1 MRPGKLGWKCALGK
15 PPLIAP
21 EQIEYGSLT
30 DIGIRRSYNQD
41 AHAVLL
47 STEPDQWKE
56 RGHIFVVCDGMG
68 AHAVGELA
76 SELAAGVIPHTF
88 HKHAADGP
96 EAALRKAFA
105 EANITIH
112 TRGQQ
117 NREFQ
122 GMGTTSTALL
132 LQGESAWV
140 AHVGDSRAYRVRDGL
155 IEQLSFDHSLLWEMA
170 RRQKVDPYDLQ
181 GIPTNVIIRSLGP
194 DAEVEVD
201 IEGPH
206 PLQVGD
212 IFVVCCDGLSGQV
225 TDQEIGAVAS
235 VLPAAEACSFLVQLA
250 NLRGG
255 PDNITVLIVRVTGNA
270 AMPRPKPEGPAPD
283 VEFRRPWYRR
293 LPWPMLALSFGVLLA
308 AEAALLAWMDMTTS
322 TVAFALAAVVLL
334 VGLIGLGLHYVT
346 IMREAAAA
354 KQPRRLKVYRQT
366 SCRIDRALLDRLASA
381 EATLGQWSREKEWQ
395 VDWPLHEQHRQHA
408 LALQRDGDLGQA
420 FAEYCRAI
428 RPFTDALQRRR
439 DKEEAFRPL
448 WEGGRLNSAIESP
461 GTPRSKA

>member
-1 MRPGKLGWKCALGK
+1 
-15 PPLIAP
+15 LIAP
-21 EQIEYGSLT
+21 EQIEYGSQT
-30 DIGIRRSYNQD
+30 DTGLRRAYNQD

-47 STEPDQWKE
+47 CTEPEQWKE

-88 HKHAADGP
+88 HKHAGDGP

-112 TRGQQ
+112 RRGQQ

-132 LQGESAWV
+132 LQDESAWV

-170 RRQKVDPYDLQ
+170 RRQKVHPRELQ

-194 DAEVEVD
+194 DADVDVD

-212 IFVVCCDGLSGQV
+212 IFIVCCDGLSGLV

-235 VLPAAEACSFLVQLA
+235 VLPPAEACSFLVQLA

-255 PDNITVLIVRVTGNA
+255 PDNITVIIVRVTGNP
-270 AMPRPKPEGPAPD
+270 AMPRPKPEGPAPE
-283 VEFRRPWYRR
+283 VEFRTPWYRR
-293 LPWPMLALSFGVLLA
+293 LPWPVLALSFGVLLA
-308 AEAALLAWMDMTTS
+308 AEAALLAFLGWDTS
-322 TVAFALAAVVLL
+322 ETAFALAAVVLL
-334 VGLIGLGLHYVT
+334 VGLIGLGIHYVHT
-346 IMREAAAA
+346 MRQAAAA
-354 KQPRRLKVYRQT
+354 KQPRRLKVYEQT
-366 SCRIDRALLDRLASA
+366 SCRIDRALLDRLAGA
-381 EATLGQWSREKEWQ
+381 EATLEQLLREKQWE
-395 VDWPLHEQHRQHA
+395 VDWPLHEKHHEHA
-408 LALQRDGDLGQA
+408 LAVMRDGDLGQA

-428 RPFTDALQRRR
+428 RPFTDAVQRRR
-439 DKEEAFRPL
+439 DKEDVFRPL
-448 WEGGRLNSAIESP
+448 WEGGRVNTEVESP
-461 GTPRSKA
+461 TTTPSQA

>member
-1 MRPGKLGWKCALGK
+1 
-15 PPLIAP
+15 LIAP
-21 EQIEYGSLT
+21 EQIEYGSQT

-47 STEPDQWKE
+47 STDPDQWKD

-76 SELAAGVIPHTF
+76 SELAVGVIPHTF
-88 HKHAADGP
+88 HKHASDGP

-122 GMGTTSTALL
+122 GMGTTGTALL

-170 RRQKVDPYDLQ
+170 RRQKVDPYELQ

-194 DAEVEVD
+194 DAEVQVD

-212 IFVVCCDGLSGQV
+212 IFVVCSDGLSGQV

-255 PDNITVLIVRVTGNA
+255 PDNITVLIVRVTGRTDTS
-270 AMPRPKPEGPAPD
+270 RPKPEGPAPE
-283 VEFRRPWYRR
+283 VEFYRPWYRR
-293 LPWPMLALSFGVLLA
+293 IPWPMLTLSFGVLLA
-308 AEAALLAWMDMTTS
+308 AEAAFLAAFDCHTT
-322 TVAFALAAVVLL
+322 TMAFALAAVVLL
-334 VGLIGLGLHYVT
+334 VGLVGLGLHYVN

-354 KQPRRLKVYRQT
+354 RQPRRLKLYRQT

-381 EATLGQWSREKEWQ
+381 EVTLEQWSKEKDWQ
-395 VDWPLHEQHRQHA
+395 VDWPLYAKHHQ
-408 LALQRDGDLGQA
+408 LALTFQRDGDLGQA

-428 RPFTDALQRRR
+428 RPFTDALERRR

-448 WEGGRLNSAIESP
+448 WEGGRFTSVEDSSST
-461 GTPRSKA
+461 TPAKT